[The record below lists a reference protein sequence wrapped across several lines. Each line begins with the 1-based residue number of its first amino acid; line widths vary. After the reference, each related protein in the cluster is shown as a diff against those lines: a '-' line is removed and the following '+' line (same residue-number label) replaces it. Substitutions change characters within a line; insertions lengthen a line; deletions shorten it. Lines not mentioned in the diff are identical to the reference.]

1 MFININMTYLELT
14 PEHEKLIPAYKER
27 WIRMVDRPFDKV
39 LARQAVTELY
49 TLLKKHSDLG
59 DIDCPRTIFTSSP
72 IMAASIIALI
82 TKAEA
87 AHFEYNELGKSKT
100 DDIWSNVA
108 KTPSTFGDKG
118 KKTKTKFTKTELALI
133 KEFFKRKPAT
143 PENEAVLQKLV
154 DAYVAERGPID
165 PIKDKECS
173 NYIANGHFSY
183 ECRMS
188 FAAFANFSVEVLGV
202 TMENYDKYMLIA
214 ENLSW
219 VYTYEELCIVCE
231 RPKVHYS
238 LDGDIHCDG
247 EPAIKFSDGVELWLW
262 HGIPLPT
269 FMQCHSSTW
278 DPKWLLDNEKGMNS
292 EHRRILIEALG
303 YENILSRLDS
313 EIMSTY
319 NTTSYVGDGNE
330 YELHIIRGDFG
341 GEDAHILTMRCPST
355 NHYHAVRV
363 DPKHTSA
370 REAVIEFNNGIDPES
385 FEIQT

>member
-1 MFININMTYLELT
+1 MSTYLELT
-14 PEHEKLIPAYKER
+14 PEHEKLIPTYKER

-49 TLLKKHSDLG
+49 TLLNKHCDLG
-59 DIDCPRTIFTSSP
+59 DLDCPRTIFTSSP
-72 IMAASIIALI
+72 IMAASIIALLN
-82 TKAEA
+82 KAE
-87 AHFEYNELGKSKT
+87 EEEQS
-100 DDIWSNVA
+100 IV
-108 KTPSTFGDKG
+108 KG
-118 KKTKTKFTKTELALI
+118 KKTKTKFTKTELTLI

-143 PENEAVLQKLV
+143 PKNEVVLQELV

-202 TMENYDKYMLIA
+202 TMEDYDKYMLIA

-231 RPKVHYS
+231 RPKVHYT

-262 HGIPLPT
+262 HGTPLPA

-278 DPKWLLDNEKGMNS
+278 DPKWLLDDEKGMNS

-313 EIMSTY
+313 EIISTY

-363 DPKHTSA
+363 DPAHTSA
-370 REAVIEFNNGIDPES
+370 REAVIEFNKGIDPES

>member
-1 MFININMTYLELT
+1 MSTYLELT
-14 PEHEKLIPAYKER
+14 PEHEKLIPTYKER

-49 TLLKKHSDLG
+49 TLLNKHCDLG
-59 DIDCPRTIFTSSP
+59 DLDCPRTIFTSSP
-72 IMAASIIALI
+72 IMAASIIALLN
-82 TKAEA
+82 KAE
-87 AHFEYNELGKSKT
+87 EEEQS
-100 DDIWSNVA
+100 IV
-108 KTPSTFGDKG
+108 KG
-118 KKTKTKFTKTELALI
+118 KKTKTKFTKTELTLI

-143 PENEAVLQKLV
+143 PKNEAVLQELV

-202 TMENYDKYMLIA
+202 TMEDYDKYMLIA

-231 RPKVHYS
+231 RPKVHYT

-262 HGIPLPT
+262 HGTPLPA

-278 DPKWLLDNEKGMNS
+278 DPKWLLDDEKGMNS

-313 EIMSTY
+313 EIISTY

-363 DPKHTSA
+363 DPAHTSA
-370 REAVIEFNNGIDPES
+370 REAVIEFNKGIDPES

>member
-1 MFININMTYLELT
+1 MSTYLELT
-14 PEHEKLIPAYKER
+14 PEHEKLIPTYKER
-27 WIRMVDRPFDKV
+27 WIRMVDRPFDKA

-49 TLLKKHSDLG
+49 TLLNKHCDLG
-59 DIDCPRTIFTSSP
+59 DLDCPRTIFTSSP
-72 IMAASIIALI
+72 IMAASIIALLN
-82 TKAEA
+82 KAE
-87 AHFEYNELGKSKT
+87 EEEQS
-100 DDIWSNVA
+100 II
-108 KTPSTFGDKG
+108 KG
-118 KKTKTKFTKTELALI
+118 KKTKTKFTKTELTLI

-143 PENEAVLQKLV
+143 PKNEAVLQELV

-173 NYIANGHFSY
+173 SYIANGHFSY

-202 TMENYDKYMLIA
+202 TMEDYDKYMLIA

-231 RPKVHYS
+231 RPKVYYT

-262 HGIPLPT
+262 HGIPLPA

-278 DPKWLLDNEKGMNS
+278 DPKWLLDDEKGMNS

-313 EIMSTY
+313 EIISTY
-319 NTTSYVGDGNE
+319 STTNYVGYGNE

-355 NHYHAVRV
+355 NHCHAVRV
-363 DPKHTSA
+363 DPKHKTA

>member
-1 MFININMTYLELT
+1 MAGLVPAFCRLTTEHKKMSTYLELT
-14 PEHEKLIPAYKER
+14 PEQEKLIPTYKER

-49 TLLKKHSDLG
+49 ALLKKHCDLG
-59 DIDCPRTIFTSSP
+59 DLGCPRTIFTSSP
-72 IMAASIIALI
+72 IMAASIIALL
-82 TKAEA
+82 TKAE
-87 AHFEYNELGKSKT
+87 EEEQS
-100 DDIWSNVA
+100 IVE
-108 KTPSTFGDKG
+108 G
-118 KKTKTKFTKTELALI
+118 KKTKTNFTKTELALI

-143 PENEAVLQKLV
+143 PKNEAVLQELV

-173 NYIANGHFSY
+173 GYIANGHFSY

-202 TMENYDKYMLIA
+202 TMEDYDKYMLIA

-231 RPKVHYS
+231 RPKVHYT

-262 HGIPLPT
+262 HGIPLPA

-278 DPKWLLDNEKGMNS
+278 DPKWLLDDEKGMNS

-313 EIMSTY
+313 EIISTY
-319 NTTSYVGDGNE
+319 NTTNYVGYGNE

-355 NHYHAVRV
+355 NHCHAVRV
-363 DPKHTSA
+363 DPKHKTA